1 MNEEL
6 KSCKLNA
13 CIHFSE
19 KAKLNC
25 SHPEIES
32 QDTRP
37 SNLADCPQ
45 FKPQL
50 EVVLR
55 KGKYFIRSVLNCRE
69 IEFGK
74 SRHEDLDEAG
84 ARIINAADQLQVRPK
99 DVFIIQMSIPNS
111 DEEQL
116 FCESC
121 SKFQTE
127 RCSFKVD
134 QAKPNKDSV
143 ACQGFEKRVFK
154 SEKWE
159 EEEESSKKPSQADK
173 LVQLCLEHSPLLF
186 HDEHKTP
193 YARIQEGGVNV
204 TLPVRSKPF
213 KTWLANLLWQHE
225 EKAPGTEAIY
235 SAMNVLEAMAVFKG
249 SQHTLYNRVAPAEDG
264 FWIDM
269 ADEKWRAIKVT
280 AEDWKI
286 VDDPPILFKRYSHQL
301 PLVEPKRGGDPW
313 KFLDFV
319 NVDKEDEAAKLTLLC
334 TVISFLIPSIP
345 HVITV
350 LYGIQG
356 SGKTCLFKLI
366 RRLIDP
372 SAVEVLTL
380 PRDERE
386 RIQQLD
392 HNWCAFYDN
401 VTSLPSWMSDTLCRA
416 ATGGGFTKREL
427 YTDDQDVIYDFKR
440 CVGLNGINIA
450 AQRGDLL
457 DRSLLIGLK
466 DISKEKRRT
475 EKELLNAFKNCEAE
489 ILGGFL
495 DTLVK
500 ATQIYPSLNPRLF
513 RMADFT
519 RWGCAIAIA
528 LGKTEKDFIDAYE
541 TKVKAQ
547 IEEAAHASPVATVL
561 LDFMEKRRE
570 DWNGTPT
577 ELFSALL
584 NHAKKLEISTRQK
597 VWPKAPHVLVRQLNE
612 LAPSLKSLGWEVN
625 NTRTGLTRRIEI
637 STVTSVTSVIDHE
650 NDGKTSDA
658 TLIHEASQASS
669 QASLKNNVKSPL
681 RDASD
686 ASDAISPSS
695 LGVSVK
701 LSIPE
706 MFEVLHNEL
715 PKGREFTE
723 QQFLDCVVKH
733 GWTRQDHDVF
743 FKKLVDEGSLLR
755 TSEGDYTWA

>member
-1 MNEEL
+1 MTAE
-6 KSCKLNA
+6 SCKLNA
-13 CIHFSE
+13 CMHFSE
-19 KAKLNC
+19 KVKLNC
-25 SHPEIES
+25 SHPEIGP
-32 QDTRP
+32 QDMRP
-37 SNLADCPQ
+37 LSPASCPQ
-45 FKPQL
+45 FKPRL

-55 KGKYFIRSVLNCRE
+55 EGKYFIRSVLNCKE

-99 DVFIIQMSIPNS
+99 DVFIIQMSIPIS

-127 RCSFKVD
+127 RCSFKDDKVT
-134 QAKPNKDSV
+134 PNKDSV
-143 ACQGFEKRVFK
+143 ACPSYEKRFSK

-173 LVQLCLEHSPLLF
+173 LIQLCLEHNPLLF

-193 YARIQEGGVNV
+193 YARIQESDVNV

-225 EKAPGTEAIY
+225 EKAPGTEAVY

-249 SQHTLYNRVAPAEDG
+249 PQHTLYNRVAPAEDG

-269 ADEKWRAIKVT
+269 TDEKWRAIKVT
-280 AEDWKI
+280 AEGWKI
-286 VDDPPILFKRYSHQL
+286 VDNPPILFKRYSHQL

-319 NVDKEDEAAKLTLLC
+319 NIDQEDEATKLTLLC
-334 TVISFLIPSIP
+334 AVISFLISIIP
-345 HVITV
+345 HVIIV

-372 SAVEVLTL
+372 SVVEVLTL

-401 VTSLPSWMSDTLCRA
+401 VTNLPTWMSDTLCRA

-427 YTDDQDVIYDFKR
+427 YTDDQDIIYNFKR

-466 DISKEKRRT
+466 DIPKEKRRT
-475 EKELLNAFKNCEAE
+475 ETELLNEFENCEAE

-495 DTLVK
+495 DTLVEAIK
-500 ATQIYPSLNPRLF
+500 GYPSVNPKGLF

-519 RWGCAIAIA
+519 HWGCAIAIA
-528 LGKTEKDFIDAYE
+528 LGKTQEDFINGYE
-541 TKVKAQ
+541 TKVNLQ

-570 DWNGTPT
+570 NWDGTPT
-577 ELFSALL
+577 ELFAALL
-584 NHAKKLEISTRQK
+584 NHAKGLDISSRQK
-597 VWPKAPHVLVRQLNE
+597 AWPKAPHVLVRQLNE
-612 LAPSLKSLGWEVN
+612 LAPSLKSLGYEV
-625 NTRTGLTRRIEI
+625 TTSKSGGTRRIGI
-637 STVTSVTSVIDHE
+637 TSVPSVPSVGE
-650 NDGKTSDA
+650 EQEQRNG
-658 TLIHEASQASS
+658 
-669 QASLKNNVKSPL
+669 
-681 RDASD
+681 RDARD
-686 ASDAISPSS
+686 ARGAISPTSSS
-695 LGVSVK
+695 LGEKLKIVYDKCRELAIDSLVSKFAVADALDDK
-701 LSIPE
+701 ISRD
-706 MFEVLHNEL
+706 EVFRLL
-715 PKGREFTE
+715 E
-723 QQFLDCVVKH
+723 QLEKE
-733 GWTRQDHDVF
+733 G
-743 FKKLVDEGSLLR
+743 KLVAKGPEW
-755 TSEGDYTWA
+755 YVVVV